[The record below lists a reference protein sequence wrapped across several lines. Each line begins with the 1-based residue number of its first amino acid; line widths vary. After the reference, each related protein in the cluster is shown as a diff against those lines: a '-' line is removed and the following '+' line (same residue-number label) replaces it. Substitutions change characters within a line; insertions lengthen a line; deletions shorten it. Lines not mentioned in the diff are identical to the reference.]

1 MHRPREYYIPSSSD
15 SSKKVGIGAHTP
27 DLRTRPEV
35 PLPLLLP
42 FAAVIV
48 IDDIQMDRTDSEVY
62 ERGGYRSRIHIP
74 GRIGHLGGKESPV
87 AIHPARTR
95 SVGRPVLSRGAW
107 RCADFS
113 DIADG
118 LGPCGESGCTSEED
132 CIHGG
137 MVQIMYNTD
146 TSTNPPT

>member
-1 MHRPREYYIPSSSD
+1 MHRPREYYVPSSSD

-27 DLRTRPEV
+27 DLRTRPE
-35 PLPLLLP
+35 LPLLLP

-48 IDDIQMDRTDSEVY
+48 DNRKIDGSGNEVY

-74 GRIGHLGGKESPV
+74 GRIAHLGGKESPV

-118 LGPCGESGCTSEED
+118 LGPCGGSGCTSED

-137 MVQIMYNTD
+137 MVEIMYYND